1 MKGRCLPGGEEMKDR
16 RKGERR
22 VEKFTAWSS
31 WFKERRKTIIKA
43 GRRIGVEDRRLDTRT
58 ENSNLWRNKND
69 RSQ

>member
-22 VEKFTAWSS
+22 IEKFTAWSS

-43 GRRIGVEDRRLDTRT
+43 GRRVDVEDRRSEDNYFCYKER
-58 ENSNLWRNKND
+58 RKK
-69 RSQ
+69 